1 MNTRTTRRYMKQH
14 GIVGLTADF
23 SDESPE
29 IEQLMRDLGRAGNA
43 LPFYAVFP
51 GDGQPP
57 LTFDGVLT
65 QGRLLDKLKE
75 AGPSKTISV
84 SQTTQSAAATN

>member
-1 MNTRTTRRYMKQH
+1 LNTRTTRKYMKQH

-29 IEQLMRDLGRAGNA
+29 IEQLMRDLGRIGNA

-57 LTFDGVLT
+57 ITFDGILT
-65 QGRLLDKLKE
+65 QGRLLDKLKQ
-75 AGPSKTISV
+75 AGPSETTAV
-84 SQTTQSAAATN
+84 SRTAMSGAANN

>member
-1 MNTRTTRRYMKQH
+1 MKQQ